1 MDRGFEMSE
10 SASAEARR
18 RIVGIGLMTG
28 AFAMF
33 ALLDA
38 TAKYLVSDLGVGLI
52 VFARYAFS
60 LLFVAIWVWQQGGSS
75 LLITRN
81 GALQVVRGLLLV
93 VSTLTNF
100 IAVGYLQLAQTS
112 SISFSNPLWVC
123 ALSPLLLGE
132 RVGPRRW
139 MAVIIGFI
147 GVLIIVRPGSASFH
161 WAMLLSLVGALS
173 TALYQIATR
182 KVGAEDRALT
192 SLFYVSLVGSFA
204 AAPLA
209 PIGWVMPGAVQ
220 WVLLALMGFYGMFG
234 HYMLTQAHRL
244 APAPV
249 LAPYVYT
256 QIVWMALIGFVVFG
270 DVPDAMTVVGAGIVV
285 ASGLYVFYR
294 EGQVRKPFGS

>member
-10 SASAEARR
+10 SARAEARR

-38 TAKYLVSDLGVGLI
+38 TAKYLVDDLGVGLM

-60 LLFVAIWVWQQGGSS
+60 LVFVTIWVWQQGGSS
-75 LLITRN
+75 LLITRH
-81 GALQVVRGLLLV
+81 GTLQAVRGLLLV
-93 VSTLTNF
+93 VSTAANF
-100 IAVGYLQLAQTS
+100 VAVGYLQLAQTS
-112 SISFSNPLWVC
+112 AIGFSNALWVC

-132 RVGPRRW
+132 RVGLRRW
-139 MAVIIGFI
+139 IAVVVGFI
-147 GVLIIVRPGSASFH
+147 GVLIIIRPGTMSFH
-161 WAMLLSLVGALS
+161 WAMLLSLVNALS

-192 SLFYVSLVGSFA
+192 SLFYVSLVGTIA

-209 PIGWVMPGAVQ
+209 PIEWAMPSAVQ

-234 HYMLTQAHRL
+234 HYMLIQAHRL
-244 APAPV
+244 SPAPL

-256 QIVWMALIGFVVFG
+256 QIIWMTLIGFVVFG
-270 DVPDAMTVVGAGIVV
+270 DVPDAMTVIGAGIVV
-285 ASGLYVFYR
+285 ATGLYVFYR